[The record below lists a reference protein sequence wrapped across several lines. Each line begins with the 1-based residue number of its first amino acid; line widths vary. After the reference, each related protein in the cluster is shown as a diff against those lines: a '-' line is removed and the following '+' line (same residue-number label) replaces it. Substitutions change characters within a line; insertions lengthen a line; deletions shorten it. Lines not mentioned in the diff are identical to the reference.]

1 MKPQVALA
9 VLLVSFIAGCVNGP
23 AVSKARDGNLEI
35 NIAGPGDTNVRQAR
49 IYVDDVFVGNP
60 SPMLPVLHLRNGKR
74 TIRVELDGFKPW
86 QQSVHVLGEP
96 NHQVLNAL
104 LEKQ

>member
-1 MKPQVALA
+1 MKSLA
-9 VLLVSFIAGCVNGP
+9 VLALLLSLAVGCVNGP

-60 SPMLPVLHLRNGKR
+60 SQALPVLHLRNGKR
-74 TIRVELDGFKPW
+74 MIRVELEGFKPW
-86 QQSVHVLGEP
+86 QQTVHVLGEP